1 MYTGTAGKA
10 WFTSS
15 VHPFPLIFFFSGFTM
30 TSMQHAGCGSVS
42 ADLQT
47 MKTCQLSG
55 LYHFSLLRRRGKGRC
70 QTVQQLICFLSEILT
85 LPFFRL
91 QPFCVSQRTP
101 LLGCAR
107 AHTHTQNWGG
117 WGKEKSLE
125 PAGCL
130 HALHCSY
137 HQFRHGDE

>member
-70 QTVQQLICFLSEILT
+70 QTVQQFICFLSEILT

-101 LLGCAR
+101 LLGCAH
-107 AHTHTQNWGG
+107 AHTHTELGRVGEGEESGTRWMFTCP
-117 WGKEKSLE
+117 SLE
-125 PAGCL
+125 L
-130 HALHCSY
+130 SSVSSW
-137 HQFRHGDE
+137 R